1 MFRTSNVAR
10 TLTVALMAS
19 ASVSIAHAQSADRTG
34 VTQFPADSFARS
46 QPTTALDMVKLL
58 PGFRLVDGDA
68 DLRGY
73 AGAGGNI
80 LIDGRRPSSK
90 QDTLEEVLKRIP
102 ARGVDHIELIRSGGA
117 GFDMQGHAVIANVVR
132 NRSGALSGRV
142 SAEGSLFRH
151 DYQGYRVGGEM
162 TYGVGDKLL
171 DLAGAIYTEIDDEH
185 GFGLRNRY
193 DRNGGPTRIATYG
206 QPEGDDVKELSGS
219 YQQGL
224 AGGTVRING
233 LLKNTDMFAN
243 IEDHVTAPTAFEAS
257 GTERV
262 KTRARE
268 AGLQYT
274 RPLGARSQM
283 ELIGIRR
290 STGIDGTDRSFS
302 PGSEDMTRELS
313 DASETILRG
322 VFRRQGRLV
331 SIEAGVE
338 GALNVLDSH
347 SALEEDGVDTP
358 LPAAN
363 VRVEEKRA
371 ELFLTTTW
379 QVASTLTVEAGGR
392 YETSRLTQSGD
403 SSLTKSLAFLKPR
416 MLARWSPS
424 RSNELRFLVEREV
437 GQLDFGDFISS
448 PSLTSGTVTAGNK
461 DLEPDSLW
469 RAELAW
475 EHRFGEGS
483 VVLTARHEAISNVVD
498 RVPVFV
504 PGGVFDA
511 VGNIGNGTRDEAQ
524 IDLNL
529 PFDRFGLK
537 GVTVQANGL
546 MRRSRVTDPATG
558 ERRRISGDLPVEGK
572 ISLTHDL
579 PAQHLRWGVNYVLAE
594 EEVSYKVDEI
604 EIDRLPNQVDLF
616 VEYKPTPQWT
626 LRAFAKNVTN
636 SAITRVR
643 DRYTGLRGTAPINYV
658 ERRELNSGPY
668 FGLSVQR
675 TFGK

>member
-1 MFRTSNVAR
+1 MFRTSIVAR
-10 TLTVALMAS
+10 TLLVTLMAS
-19 ASVSIAHAQSADRTG
+19 ASISAAHAQTAERTG
-34 VTQFPADSFARS
+34 VTQYPAESFARS
-46 QPTTALDMVKLL
+46 QPTTALDMVRLL

-102 ARGVDHIELIRSGGA
+102 ARAVARIELIRTGGA
-117 GFDMQGHAVIANVVR
+117 GFDMQGHAMIANVVR
-132 NRSGALSGRV
+132 NRLGSLSGRV
-142 SAEGSLFRH
+142 SAEGALYRH
-151 DYQGYRVGGEM
+151 DYQAYRLGGEM
-162 TYGVGDKLL
+162 TFGMGDKVL

-193 DRNGGPTRIATYG
+193 DRNGVPTRIATYG
-206 QPEGDDVKELSGS
+206 QPEGNDVKELSGT

-224 AGGTVRING
+224 AGGTVRLNG
-233 LLKNTDMFAN
+233 LIKNTDMFAN
-243 IEDHVTAPTAFEAS
+243 IGDHVVAPIAFEAS
-257 GTERV
+257 GSERV

-268 AGLQYT
+268 GGLQYT
-274 RPLGARSQM
+274 RPVGARSQV
-283 ELIGIRR
+283 ELIGIHRT
-290 STGIDGTDRSFS
+290 TGVDGTDRSRD
-302 PGSEDMTRELS
+302 PGGEDVTREVS

-322 VFRRQGRLV
+322 VFRRQGKLV

-338 GALNVLDSH
+338 GAINILDSH
-347 SALEEDGVDTP
+347 SALEENGVDVP

-379 QVASTLTVEAGGR
+379 QVASKLTVEAGGR

-403 SSLTKSLAFLKPR
+403 SSLVKSLAFLKPR
-416 MLARWSPS
+416 MLARWLPS
-424 RSNELRFLVEREV
+424 KSNEIRFLVEREV

-475 EHRFGEGS
+475 EHRFGAGS

-511 VGNIGNGTRDEAQ
+511 VGNIGNGSRSEAQ

-529 PFDRFGLK
+529 PLDGVGLK
-537 GVTVQANGL
+537 GVTVQGNGL
-546 MRRSRVTDPATG
+546 ARRSRVTDPATG
-558 ERRRISGDLPVEGK
+558 ESRRISGNMPVEGK
-572 ISLTHDL
+572 LSVTHDL
-579 PAQHLRWGVNYVLAE
+579 PSLHLRWGVNYVLAE
-594 EEVSYKVDEI
+594 EEIKYKVDEI
-604 EIDRLPNQVDLF
+604 EAQSIGDRIDLF
-616 VEYKPTPQWT
+616 VEYKPTSKWT

-636 SAITRVR
+636 SPVTRIR

-658 ERRELNSGPY
+658 EKRMLNSGPY

-675 TFGK
+675 TFGN